1 MRNEEGDVAE
11 PTTSAAAAT
20 ATATGIGLAAL
31 LPWINANA
39 LMGAALGAGLV
50 AYTKTDL
57 RAWQRIGALLF
68 SALCGYLMTPEIVA
82 QTPVTHDGAGG
93 FIGAI
98 VIVPLSLKLIQH
110 VERFDLA
117 TWLDRRKGK

>member
-11 PTTSAAAAT
+11 PTTSAAAA

-31 LPWINANA
+31 LPWINASS

-68 SALCGYLMTPEIVA
+68 SALCGYLLTPEIVA

>member
-1 MRNEEGDVAE
+1 MAE
-11 PTTSAAAAT
+11 PTTSAAAA

-31 LPWINANA
+31 LPWIDASA

-50 AYTKTDL
+50 AYSKSDL

-82 QTPVTHDGAGG
+82 LTPVTHDGAGG

-98 VIVPLSLKLIQH
+98 VVVPLSLKLIQH
-110 VERFDLA
+110 VERLDLA
-117 TWLDRRKGK
+117 AWLDRRKGK

>member
-68 SALCGYLMTPEIVA
+68 SALCGYFMTPEIVA

-110 VERFDLA
+110 VEGFDLA

>member
-1 MRNEEGDVAE
+1 MAE
-11 PTTSAAAAT
+11 PTSAAT
-20 ATATGIGLAAL
+20 AAVTTTGIGLAAL
-31 LPWINANA
+31 MPWINANS

-50 AYTKTDL
+50 AYSKTDL

-82 QTPVTHDGAGG
+82 QTPVAHDGAGG

-98 VIVPLSLKLIQH
+98 VVVPLSLKLIRH

-117 TWLDRRKGK
+117 TWLERRKGK

>member
-11 PTTSAAAAT
+11 PTTSAAAA

-31 LPWINANA
+31 LPWINASS

-98 VIVPLSLKLIQH
+98 VVVPLSLKLIQH